1 MAKED
6 DRHHIFSYIE
16 NRFGIPEALFDDY
29 LLFSTKRSWLLLKRS
44 LQIETASHLKVSKV
58 GLRAFQR
65 VGNFVKPTTRFI
77 QTFGRFA
84 GKATLQVNMTQL
96 ETLLEGGEIPVD
108 LKLDKGYVILS
119 TEEDRVL
126 GLGFL
131 INGKIRSQ
139 LPKKEIRSAMLNMAS
154 NKTIVSQ
161 NQHKEDSSC

>member
-1 MAKED
+1 MAGED
-6 DRHHIFSYIE
+6 DRHNIFSYIE
-16 NRFGIPEALFDDY
+16 DRFGIPEALFDDY
-29 LLFSTKRSWLLLKRS
+29 LLFSTKRSWFLMKRS
-44 LQIETASHLKVSKV
+44 LHIETASHLKVSKI

-65 VGNFVKPTTRFI
+65 VGSFVKPTTRFI

-84 GKATLQVNMTQL
+84 SKATIQINMTQL

-108 LKLDKGYVILS
+108 LKLDNGYVILS

-131 INGKIRSQ
+131 INRKIRSQ
-139 LPKKEIRSAMLNMAS
+139 LPKKEIRSVMLNMAS

-161 NQHKEDSSC
+161 NQNQED

>member
-1 MAKED
+1 MAGED

-16 NRFGIPEALFDDY
+16 NRFGIPETLFDDY
-29 LLFSTKRSWLLLKRS
+29 LLFSTKRSWVLLKRS
-44 LQIETASHLKVSKV
+44 LHIETASHLKVSKV

-84 GKATLQVNMTQL
+84 SKAKLQINMAQL

-108 LKLDKGYVILS
+108 LKLDNGYVILS
-119 TEEDRVL
+119 TENDRVL
-126 GLGFL
+126 GLGLL
-131 INGKIRSQ
+131 IKGKIRSQ
-139 LPKKEIRSAMLNMAS
+139 LPRKEIRSTMLNMEL

-161 NQHKEDSSC
+161 NQNRED

>member
-1 MAKED
+1 M
-6 DRHHIFSYIE
+6 
-16 NRFGIPEALFDDY
+16 
-29 LLFSTKRSWLLLKRS
+29 
-44 LQIETASHLKVSKV
+44 SKV

-84 GKATLQVNMTQL
+84 SKAKLQINMVQL
-96 ETLLEGGEIPVD
+96 RTLLEGGEIPVD
-108 LKLDKGYVILS
+108 LKLDNGYVVLAAS
-119 TEEDRVL
+119 ANRVL

>member
-1 MAKED
+1 M
-6 DRHHIFSYIE
+6 
-16 NRFGIPEALFDDY
+16 
-29 LLFSTKRSWLLLKRS
+29 KRS
-44 LQIETASHLKVSKV
+44 QHIETASHLKVAKV

-84 GKATLQVNMTQL
+84 SKAKLQINMVQL
-96 ETLLEGGEIPVD
+96 QTLLEGGEIPVD
-108 LKLDKGYVILS
+108 LKLDNGYVVLS

-126 GLGFL
+126 GLGLL

-139 LPKKEIRSAMLNMAS
+139 LPRKEIRNAMLNMES

-161 NQHKEDSSC
+161 NQNRED

>member
-1 MAKED
+1 MAGED
-6 DRHHIFSYIE
+6 DRHNIFSYIE

-29 LLFSTKRSWLLLKRS
+29 LLFSTKRSWVLIKNVTH
-44 LQIETASHLKVSKV
+44 ITWASQLKVSKV

-65 VGNFVKPTTRFI
+65 VGSFVKPTTRFI

-84 GKATLQVNMTQL
+84 SKAKLQINMAQL
-96 ETLLEGGEIPVD
+96 RTLLEGGEIPVD
-108 LKLDKGYVILS
+108 LKLDNGYVILS

-131 INGKIRSQ
+131 INGKVRSQ
-139 LPKKEIRSAMLNMAS
+139 LPKKEIRSVMLNMES

-161 NQHKEDSSC
+161 NQNQED

>member
-1 MAKED
+1 MAGED
-6 DRHHIFSYIE
+6 DRHNIFSYIE

-29 LLFSTKRSWLLLKRS
+29 LLFSTKRSWVLIKNAT
-44 LQIETASHLKVSKV
+44 QIAWAAQLKVSKV

-84 GKATLQVNMTQL
+84 SKAKLQINMGQL
-96 ETLLEGGEIPVD
+96 QTLLEGGEIPVD
-108 LKLDKGYVILS
+108 LKLDNGYVILS

-139 LPKKEIRSAMLNMAS
+139 LPKKEIRSVMLNMKQS
-154 NKTIVSQ
+154 NY
-161 NQHKEDSSC
+161 HPR